1 MLNGHHDRQRI
12 ILYLEVDDLVKQNHR
27 RHLEIKHEKLREE
40 ITIVEKVRLSKK
52 LIEIYSYK

>member
-27 RHLEIKHEKLREE
+27 RHLEIKDEKLREE
-40 ITIVEKVRLSKK
+40 ITSRKSQTWQETD
-52 LIEIYSYK
+52 

>member
-27 RHLEIKHEKLREE
+27 RHLEIKDEKLREE
-40 ITIVEKVRLSKK
+40 ITSRKSQT
-52 LIEIYSYK
+52 